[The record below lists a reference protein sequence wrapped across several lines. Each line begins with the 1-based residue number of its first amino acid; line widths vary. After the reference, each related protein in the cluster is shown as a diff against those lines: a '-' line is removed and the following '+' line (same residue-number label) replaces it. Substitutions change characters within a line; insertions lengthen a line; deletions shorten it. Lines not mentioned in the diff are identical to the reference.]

1 MKGYVFMNN
10 QRRCKGEHQFAH
22 GHHRGHKGGRR
33 GPSSYAMH
41 DSEFVFSELKLK
53 EGDTFLDL
61 GCGSGD
67 YSIKASK
74 IVGDSG
80 VVYALDI
87 WEELLDNL
95 EEEVAF
101 QGIKNIRTQVSD
113 IKDRIAIGDSC
124 IDICFIA
131 TVLHGIELHKNK
143 ENLFSEINRVL
154 KPKGRLSIVN
164 CKKEEQPFGPPLH
177 MRLSPEEME
186 SIALEYGFEKIN
198 LVDLGYNYM
207 IQFGVK

>member
-1 MKGYVFMNN
+1 MHNKK
-10 QRRCKGEHQFAH
+10 RC
-22 GHHRGHKGGRR
+22 RGSHFFGDNK
-33 GPSSYAMH
+33 GPSS
-41 DSEFVFSELKLK
+41 FSMQDPKLIFDELDLK
-53 EGDTFLDL
+53 PGQAFLDM
-61 GCGSGD
+61 GCGTGD
-67 YSIKASK
+67 YTIQASK
-74 IVGDSG
+74 MIGASG
-80 VVYALDI
+80 MVYALDM
-87 WEELLDNL
+87 WEDLVTNL
-95 EEEVAF
+95 AEKADSN
-101 QGIKNIRTQVSD
+101 GLKNIKAMVAD
-113 IKDRIAIGDSC
+113 ITDVLPIDDRS